1 MEPNNNPENSAPESD
16 TQPLAPSAMNQGITD
31 PNSLG
36 AIPAPS
42 IPPPNPPASSSGAV
56 LVVPEMAKS
65 GGSSKKPVM
74 IAVII
79 VLLIAILGTGG
90 YFAYKMT
97 GVPEQTEEQTETTV
111 DNTGK
116 DLDNLETET
125 QGIQITDPESDL
137 VEINQDINALDPSAS
152 PSASAVIDR

>member
-1 MEPNNNPENSAPESD
+1 MEPNNNPENSTPESD
-16 TQPLAPSAMNQGITD
+16 TQPLAPPAMNQGITD
-31 PNSLG
+31 PDSLG
-36 AIPAPS
+36 PIPAPS
-42 IPPPNPPASSSGAV
+42 IPPPNPPAPSSGAV
-56 LVVPEMAKS
+56 PVVPVITPA
-65 GGSSKKPVM
+65 GGGSKKPVM

-90 YFAYKMT
+90 YFAYKMM

-116 DLDNLETET
+116 DLGNLETEM

-137 VEINQDINALDPSAS
+137 VEINQDINALDSPAS
-152 PSASAVIDR
+152 PSASAVIGR